1 MKANDDYPKVAKR
14 LLNTKSVDN
23 RSDSNKSENY
33 LEENLFKAYL
43 ETDVELYD
51 DKIKWTKTLKQVKL
65 YHYQSLSDHH
75 WQKWQ
80 DLQRT
85 STFAVFTVKWF
96 YKLKLS
102 VENKRCEKCDQIFD
116 NREKHRCDSQ
126 SFISTDI
133 KFQYLSQFKY
143 E

>member
-1 MKANDDYPKVAKR
+1 M
-14 LLNTKSVDN
+14 
-23 RSDSNKSENY
+23 NKN
-33 LEENLFKAYL
+33 FK
-43 ETDVELYD
+43 TG
-51 DKIKWTKTLKQVKL
+51 KTLSLLKL
-65 YHYQSLSDHH
+65 QWPSLTEMTRLAAH
-75 WQKWQ
+75 
-80 DLQRT
+80 LY
-85 STFAVFTVKWF
+85 FAVFTVKWF

-116 NREKHRCDSQ
+116 NREKHRCGSQ